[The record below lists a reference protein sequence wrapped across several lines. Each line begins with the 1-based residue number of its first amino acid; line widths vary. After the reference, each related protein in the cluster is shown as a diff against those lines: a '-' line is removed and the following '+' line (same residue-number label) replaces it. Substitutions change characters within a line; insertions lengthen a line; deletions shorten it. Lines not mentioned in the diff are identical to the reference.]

1 MKLNK
6 ILFIILAMGFLRGY
20 SQTAPSGNVDHQSV
34 SNISVSYK
42 QDQNSNSTINVIPQ
56 VLVAL
61 KDTSVYKIYFKI
73 LDPQNGSTVYNVNY
87 QVHSSAVFNQGQKM
101 FEYANGTVFISNA
114 QSLGLKPYLYNIQ
127 TEDNSHNLSSI
138 YSTIK

>member
-6 ILFIILAMGFLRGY
+6 ILFIILVIGFLQGY
-20 SQTAPSGNVDHQSV
+20 SQDAPSGNIDHQSV
-34 SNISVSYK
+34 SSINVSYK
-42 QDQNSNSTINVIPQ
+42 QGTNSNSIINVIPQ
-56 VLVAL
+56 ALIAL

-73 LDPQNGSTVYNVNY
+73 LDPQNGSTVYNVSY

-101 FEYANGTVFISNA
+101 FEYANGAVFLSSG
-114 QSLGLKPYLYNIQ
+114 QSLALKPYLYNIQ
-127 TEDNSHNLSSI
+127 TEDNTHKLSSI